1 MEQPVDP
8 REGLHLQSLTLKSSP
23 LPGPERPIG
32 HLAALVARSVRQFV
46 TAQAEPLGLS
56 TQQFWAIVAIAEH
69 ACSSQAELA
78 ARLQV
83 DEATACRVV
92 RALSDA
98 GLIATARDLDDRRRI
113 RLQLAKGGDELARRL
128 VPVAREVRT
137 VIDSALTL
145 GERAATRSALHKVLT
160 RLSSLIEASAE
171 KDPRAVP
178 SPTVLRPAA
187 PAPARP
193 RARGVHPSISGRGS
207 T

>member
-1 MEQPVDP
+1 
-8 REGLHLQSLTLKSSP
+8 
-23 LPGPERPIG
+23 
-32 HLAALVARSVRQFV
+32 VARSVRQFV

-56 TQQFWAIVAIAEH
+56 CQQFWAIVAIAEH

-137 VIDSALTL
+137 VIDAALTP
-145 GERAATRSALHKVLT
+145 GERSVARSALHKVLT
-160 RLSSLIEASAE
+160 RLSTLIAAST
-171 KDPRAVP
+171 PGV
-178 SPTVLRPAA
+178 VLSAAAMRPAA
-187 PAPARP
+187 HAPSPARS
-193 RARGVHPSISGRGS
+193 RGRGSVHSSISGRGS
-207 T
+207 S